1 MLQDIVQTQ
10 ITKKDKILIFLIWS
24 VLISAHPFVFNSILG
39 VNYMILLMP
48 SVLALLIYSLLIN
61 NFKCNKI
68 LNTLISVQCLFWA
81 IQMGLRSDL
90 SYISNFIQIFILTLL
105 LCSIS
110 NLSKKEVILQSY
122 IKVMYWMVIAGSL
135 TSILLI
141 ILSIEPIITYHNHDN
156 RNGYSWILTCT
167 NAYYKFGDTKIIR
180 YSGFFD
186 EPGTLCFFVLYA
198 LLINK
203 LVFQNKNV
211 ENILLFL
218 PLLTFS
224 IAHLLLASVYI
235 FFFKLKKV
243 KHIVITLIVGITMI
257 SIINSTQGTP
267 YYRVYQMTLGRLEMT
282 DEGLSGNN
290 RAHLQELATE
300 HFQEALLFGKGKS
313 YYEDNNIFVGDN
325 IAFIGAYY
333 GIIGYPFI
341 FLLFIYAI
349 YLSLFTNGKFCYTP
363 LIFKLNILLLMTYM
377 QRPSVTNVMQSFSLL
392 LYVIAI
398 LEYKKRLNYGN
409 TSYQYY

>member
-1 MLQDIVQTQ
+1 MLQNIVQTQ
-10 ITKKDKILIFLIWS
+10 RTKKDKILIFLIWS

-48 SVLALLIYSLLIN
+48 TVLTLLLYSLLIN
-61 NFKCNKI
+61 NFKCNRT
-68 LNTLISVQCLFWA
+68 LNILISIQCLFWA
-81 IQMGLRSDL
+81 IQLGLRSDF

-110 NLSKKEVILQSY
+110 SLSKKEVILQSY
-122 IKVMYWMVIAGSL
+122 IKLMYWMVIAGSF

-141 ILSIEPIITYHNHDN
+141 LLNIEPIITYQNHDN

-167 NAYYKFGDTKIIR
+167 NAYYKFGNTKIIR

-203 LVFQNKNV
+203 LIFRNKKV
-211 ENILLFL
+211 ENVLLFL

-224 IAHLLLASVYI
+224 IAHLLLTSIYI
-235 FFFKLKKV
+235 FFFKLKKI
-243 KHIVITLIVGITMI
+243 KHFVITALIGIAMV
-257 SIINSTQGTP
+257 SIISSTQGTP
-267 YYRVYQMTLGRLEMT
+267 YYRVYQMTLGRLEVT
-282 DEGLSGNN
+282 DNGLSGNN
-290 RAHLQELATE
+290 RAHLQELATK

-341 FLLFIYAI
+341 FLLFLYAI
-349 YLSLFTNGKFCYTP
+349 YLSLFTNGKFSFSP

-398 LEYKKRLNYGN
+398 LEYKKQIDNGN